1 MSEPSQAPGNG
12 APDLA
17 ALEAD
22 QVVALVGQASDEQ
35 IAEGINGEARAGI
48 LAEVFRRMCDEYK
61 PGPSAQDAVI
71 HWKIT
76 RPEGEADHWEVVLEG
91 GGCTATDEPSRDPR
105 LTFTIDGVS
114 FLRLV
119 TGNAAGP
126 MLFMSGKLKIEG
138 DVAFAAMMQS
148 MFRIPTA
155 PRPSAAEG
163 PPPGPPPAA

>member
-1 MSEPSQAPGNG
+1 MSEPSEAQGNG
-12 APDLA
+12 APDLS
-17 ALEAD
+17 ALDVD

-35 IAEGINGEARAGI
+35 IAEGINGEARGQI
-48 LAEVFRRMCDEYK
+48 LSEVFRRMCEEYK
-61 PGPSAQDAVI
+61 PGPNPQEAVI

-76 RPEGEADHWEVVLEG
+76 GPDDQPDHWEVVLEG
-91 GGCTATDEPSRDPR
+91 GSCTATDQPSRDPR
-105 LTFTIDGVS
+105 LTVTTDGVS

-155 PRPSAAEG
+155 PGSSAAPG
-163 PPPGPPPAA
+163 TPPGPPPAP

>member
-1 MSEPSQAPGNG
+1 MSEPTQAQGNG

-17 ALEAD
+17 ALDVD

-35 IAEGINGEARAGI
+35 IAEGINGEARGQI
-48 LAEVFRRMCDEYK
+48 LSEVFRRMCEEYR
-61 PGPSAQDAVI
+61 PGAGAQDAVI

-76 RPEGEADHWEVVLEG
+76 RPNGEPDHWEVVLEG
-91 GGCTATDEPSRDPR
+91 GSCTATDQPSRDPR
-105 LTFTIDGVS
+105 LSFTIDGVS

-155 PRPSAAEG
+155 PRPPAPPGAA
-163 PPPGPPPAA
+163 PGPPPAA